1 MNFGLFLHDRAM
13 MLRTSARWS
22 DASEDFAK
30 FNMFKGASGSFFY
43 QNQSLSFLKRHI
55 LLKFLATW
63 DMEKN
68 TVETNLISCQELGAK
83 FLVQLLKCFTYF

>member
-1 MNFGLFLHDRAM
+1 MNFGLFLRDRAM
-13 MLRTSARWS
+13 MLRTARWS

-30 FNMFKGASGSFFY
+30 FNMFKVLQIAFFY

-63 DMEKN
+63 DMEQK
-68 TVETNLISCQELGAK
+68 TVETNLVTYQEQGM
-83 FLVQLLKCFTYF
+83 